1 MSGGGLRAPAP
12 RADLARA
19 VSLLEQAGVR
29 GARTD
34 AELLAAHAAGTDRS
48 GLQRLLALGSPW
60 PGDARSH
67 FDALVAERARRVP
80 LQHLTGRAPFR
91 LLELRVGPGVFVPRP
106 ETEVVADLAIE
117 AARSC
122 GAPLVVDLCTG
133 SGAIAVAV
141 ATEVPSAR
149 VAAVELS
156 DQAHAWAELNVRLL
170 APGRVDLR
178 LGDVADAF
186 PEHRARC
193 DVVVSNPP
201 YVPTGAVP
209 VDPEVAQHDPAL
221 ALFGG
226 RDGLDVLRAVVAR
239 AAYLLRPGGVLVLE
253 HGEHQGPGVAGVL
266 AAAGRWG
273 AVGSHPDLT
282 GRTRATRA
290 VLRPPGEGAGGAG
303 AAVGDFGA

>member
-1 MSGGGLRAPAP
+1 MSAAGP
-12 RADLARA
+12 RADVARA
-19 VSLLEQAGVR
+19 VSVLNEAGVP

-48 GLQRLLALGSPW
+48 GLLRLLAMGSPW
-60 PGDARSH
+60 PGDARPR

-106 ETEVVADLAIE
+106 ETEVVAGLAVE
-117 AARSC
+117 AAREC
-122 GAPLVVDLCTG
+122 EDPLVVDLCTG
-133 SGAIAVAV
+133 SGAIALAV
-141 ATEVPSAR
+141 ATEVPGAR

-156 DQAHAWAELNVRLL
+156 DQAHAWAELNVQLL
-170 APGRVDLR
+170 APGLVDLR
-178 LGDVADAF
+178 LGDAREGFA
-186 PEHRARC
+186 EHGGAC

-201 YVPTGAVP
+201 YVPSGAVP

-226 RDGLDVLRAVVAR
+226 PDGLDVLRGVVAR
-239 AAYLLRPGGVLVLE
+239 AAYLLRPGGILLLE
-253 HGEHQGPGVAGVL
+253 HGEHQGPGVAAVL
-266 AAAGRWG
+266 ATAGCWRH
-273 AVGSHPDLT
+273 VTTHPDLT

-290 VLRPPGEGAGGAG
+290 VLRPVGEGTGGEGAP
-303 AAVGDFGA
+303 VGDFGA